1 MPALRASRRAQG
13 RASELEGRRS
23 GALPTPHPGGRRQR
37 AFRMGGVERQRGDVS
52 SQGTLLLIGG
62 AEDKVGSKVIL
73 SRFVQLAGGA
83 AGRIAILATAS
94 SFQDLVGQRYQALFT
109 ALGAGHVDVL
119 RVGDRAQALHE
130 EPRAQLA
137 AATGIFITG
146 GDQLKLTA
154 MLGGTPIAE
163 LIRQRHRAGAVV
175 AGTSAGAS
183 VVADHMMAYGASGI
197 PPRKAMM
204 HFGPGLGLIRGVVVD
219 QHFGA
224 RGRAG
229 RLMTAIAH
237 NPELL
242 GIGLDE
248 DTAAEIEASGWM
260 TVLGRGSVLIVDGAH
275 ITYTDIHNVPDHAP
289 LAIFDM
295 RIHVLSAGYHY
306 DIPNRAPHLPKETAP
321 FPETGYVWGEG
332 I

>member
-1 MPALRASRRAQG
+1 VS
-13 RASELEGRRS
+13 
-23 GALPTPHPGGRRQR
+23 
-37 AFRMGGVERQRGDVS
+37 S
-52 SQGTLLLIGG
+52 SQGPLLLIGG

-83 AGRIAILATAS
+83 AGQIAVLATAS
-94 SFQDLVGQRYQALFT
+94 SFQDLVGQRYVALFT
-109 ALGAGHVDVL
+109 ALGAGQVEVL
-119 RVGDRAQALHE
+119 RVNDRAQALQE
-130 EPRAQLA
+130 EPLGQLA
-137 AATGIFITG
+137 RATGIFITG

-154 MLGGTPIAE
+154 VLGGTPIAE
-163 LIRQRHRAGAVV
+163 MIRQRHQAGVTIG
-175 AGTSAGAS
+175 GTSAGAS
-183 VVADHMMAYGASGI
+183 AASEHMLAYGASGI

-229 RLMTAIAH
+229 RLMTAVAH

-248 DTAAEIEASGWM
+248 DTAVEIDAAGWM
-260 TVLGRGSVLIVDGAH
+260 TVLGRGSVIVVDGAGM
-275 ITYTDIHNVPDHAP
+275 TYTDIHGVPDHAP
-289 LAIFDM
+289 LTIFDM
-295 RIHVLSAGYHY
+295 RVHVLSAGYHY
-306 DIPNRAPHLPKETAP
+306 DIPARAPHLPKETAP
-321 FPETGYVWGEG
+321 PPETGYIGGEG